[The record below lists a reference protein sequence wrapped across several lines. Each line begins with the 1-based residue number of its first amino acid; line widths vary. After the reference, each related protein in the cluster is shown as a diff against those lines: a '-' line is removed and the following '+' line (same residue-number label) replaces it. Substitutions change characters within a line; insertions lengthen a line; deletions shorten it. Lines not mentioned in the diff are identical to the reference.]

1 MELMLEVTPP
11 SRRASKRLM
20 MQSVKRI
27 ADAVN
32 RTGNVNYINIPEIVD
47 ENFRGMP
54 LYRHYDT
61 REFGLRV
68 EKVIGRQIVI
78 NKITVHMKSRGEL
91 LSWVRESVKHY
102 GLNRFVFVGGSVEGR
117 EYRGPTVTESNRIA
131 SKINGVKIGNIC
143 IPTRKN
149 EPSRMLSKTE
159 SGASFFTT
167 QVLLDSKPIKRVLK
181 DYRALCSKKGIVP
194 ATVFLSFAAV
204 STPFDLEFI
213 EWLGA
218 EIPDKTETY
227 LLRDSDLGPRIGRL
241 YASIL
246 SDIKGF
252 VSKNDVNVPLG
263 LNIESISATN
273 LEGACRTAEA
283 LTE

>member
-1 MELMLEVTPP
+1 MLEVTPP
-11 SRRASKRLM
+11 SRRVSKKFM
-20 MQSVKRI
+20 IQSVKRI

-32 RTGNVNYINIPEIVD
+32 RLGNVDYINIPEIVD
-47 ENFRGMP
+47 ENFRGIP

-61 REFGLRV
+61 REFGLR
-68 EKVIGRQIVI
+68 IGKLVGSQIVI
-78 NKITVHMKSRGEL
+78 NKITVHMTSRKEL
-91 LSWVRESVKHY
+91 SSWVGECVKRY
-102 GLNRFVFVGGSVEGR
+102 GFNRFVFVGGSIEGR
-117 EYRGPTVTESNRIA
+117 EYRGPAVTESNRIA
-131 SKINGVKIGNIC
+131 SRVNGVKIGNIC

-167 QVLLDSKPIKRVLK
+167 QVLLDSRPIKQVLK
-181 DYRALCSKKGIVP
+181 SYQMLCSKNGIAP
-194 ATVFLSFAAV
+194 ATVFLSFAAA

-227 LLRDSDLGPRIGRL
+227 LLRDSNVGPRISRL

-246 SDIKGF
+246 SDIRDF
-252 VSKNDVNVPLG
+252 VSKNKVDVPLG
-263 LNIESISATN
+263 LNIESISATH
-273 LEGACRTAEA
+273 LEDACRIAET